1 MIAYF
6 RGHLGA
12 KLFLSYLVV
21 ILAGGATLGIA
32 TRLTTPT
39 AFSRHLGMM
48 EQMQTDETMMGM
60 MEQDSDSR
68 PGLRRGGGQGQGQG
82 QGSSYA
88 SELYAGFQDSLS
100 EALTWGALAAGIVAL
115 AVSLYLS
122 QRVVRPLR
130 RMMTASQHIAAG
142 NFDERVPENGTDELG
157 QLADSFNQMA
167 VQLQD
172 VESRRRQLIG
182 DVAHELRTPL
192 TAIKG
197 SMEGLID
204 GMLPASPETFEQL
217 YQEADRLNRL
227 VDDLQELS
235 RVEAGAYELQ
245 LHPMD
250 LRNLVRTVSKRLM
263 VPFEE
268 KKVRLTIDVPP
279 DLPAVQADDDRIIQV
294 LTNLIS
300 NALHFT
306 PSGGEVT
313 VLASRQGNHVET
325 TVRDTGIGISKEHL
339 PHIFTRFYRADK
351 SRSRQAGGSGIGLT
365 IAKHLVESHG
375 GRIWVESEGQGKGSA
390 FSFTLP
396 TSDGT

>member
-21 ILAGGATLGIA
+21 ILVGGVTLGIA
-32 TRLTTPT
+32 TRFTTPT

-48 EQMQTDETMMGM
+48 EQMSADDAMMGM
-60 MEQDSDSR
+60 MEEDTDNR
-68 PGLRRGGGQGQGQG
+68 PGLRRG

-88 SELYAGFQDSLS
+88 SELYAGFQDSFS

-115 AVSLYLS
+115 GVSLYLS

-130 RMMTASQHIAAG
+130 RMMAASQRIAAG
-142 NFDERVPENGTDELG
+142 NLDERVPENGTDELG
-157 QLADSFNQMA
+157 QLAGSFNRMA

-204 GMLPASPETFEQL
+204 GMLPASKDTFEQL

-235 RVEAGAYELQ
+235 RVEAGAYKLQ
-245 LHPMD
+245 LHAVD
-250 LRNLVRTVSKRLM
+250 LSSLVRIVSKRM
-263 VPFEE
+263 TVSFNE
-268 KKVRLTIDVPP
+268 KKVKLTVDLPP

-300 NALHFT
+300 NALRYT
-306 PSGGEVT
+306 PPGGEVT
-313 VLASRQGNHVET
+313 VVACRQENLVQT
-325 TVRDTGIGISKEHL
+325 TVRDTGIGILQEHL
-339 PHIFTRFYRADK
+339 PHIFTRFYRVDK

-375 GRIWVESEGQGKGSA
+375 GRIWVESEGHDRGSA